1 MVSFP
6 FKKKRTPGA
15 AEAANPPS
23 SGPRG
28 ADASTAGNVVIPRIN
43 TLMTES
49 TSGSTS
55 APVSPVSKRLAL
67 DLPRPPPNS
76 AVRHSR
82 VLSLALVGAGLD
94 AIFSPLQSLRQRQ
107 RDIIHD
113 LSPELVP
120 VVNLITAQRLRE
132 YMAGPVTVVVP
143 GSAQGIRADALLV
156 GTELLLTPPGGR
168 PRYLNVQ
175 DCLIIPTTARQGQC
189 DLVILQDFESKQAT
203 LRCDDDADAFMW
215 LAALHLAKY
224 ETSALNEA
232 FTGVMLSLK
241 GPDLSDVDTLLSP
254 RKRFPRFEW
263 CNMRLPQVS
272 SKWVKVY
279 VAVTPGDSK
288 RKGRVEVYTSD
299 KMTKRLLVLY
309 VNDADALYNVYPEDY
324 KMIDFNLIMK
334 LEGEVFVSKLHEH
347 LFHHHDSG
355 PDLPKSSK
363 VRTRVGLLSSLA
375 SMTHNPPPPLSTLP
389 NRSRSSSVNST
400 SSFFVNAPSPDPEA
414 SPSLTPRS
422 PPSSAHFFKKQTANN
437 FVTTN
442 YLYLMPL
449 PHPGV
454 SAIEIMIRNFIHWV
468 DTFKLYGRPEHLSSD
483 KTDPESMLFGLPR
496 LPCYGYLSMD
506 DAYNVVEANFDS
518 ARYNSWGLREW
529 KKCFKDLIRCK
540 QMDSEYQGVGRIGD
554 LFNSVDG
561 DSTEENSFAEEY
573 PSPRITLPKM
583 APRVASPISLKL
595 RFSSTRDDTF
605 DTLGALSFSDPEIG
619 LNDGQYLGK
628 PLDDKNSTLRPRL
641 MELPPPL
648 QMVRDDTI
656 HSLEPIP
663 DMPTPLDDP
672 AGVNYFGFVDE
683 KLRATPVD
691 SFSVG

>member
-1 MVSFP
+1 MKPPEPEHSATIAKMVLLLQE
-6 FKKKRTPGA
+6 RLGA

-23 SGPRG
+23 SGLRG
-28 ADASTAGNVVIPRIN
+28 ADASTAGNVVMPRIN
-43 TLMTES
+43 TSMTES
-49 TSGSTS
+49 HRSGPSPPCVAFS
-55 APVSPVSKRLAL
+55 AWRRT
-67 DLPRPPPNS
+67 LPPAAHPAGP
-76 AVRHSR
+76 SR
-82 VLSLALVGAGLD
+82 VRRYAGGALWPD
-94 AIFSPLQSLRQRQ
+94 AIFPNFSPLPARHHPRLISRVGACGQFDHRSQA
-107 RDIIHD
+107 
-113 LSPELVP
+113 P
-120 VVNLITAQRLRE
+120 VAIGLPL
-132 YMAGPVTVVVP
+132 
-143 GSAQGIRADALLV
+143 
-156 GTELLLTPPGGR
+156 PGGR

-175 DCLIIPTTARQGQC
+175 DCSIIPTTARQGQC

-288 RKGRVEVYTSD
+288 KKGRVEVYTSD
-299 KMTKRLLVLY
+299 KMTKRSLVLY

-324 KMIDFNLIMK
+324 KMIDFNSIMK
-334 LEGEVFVSKLHEH
+334 LEGEVFVSKSHEH

-355 PDLPKSSK
+355 PDSPKSSK
-363 VRTRVGLLSSLA
+363 VRTRVGSSSSLA

-518 ARYNSWGLREW
+518 ARYNSWGSREW

-583 APRVASPISLKL
+583 APRVASPISSKL

-628 PLDDKNSTLRPRL
+628 PLDDKNSTSRPRS
-641 MELPPPL
+641 MELPPPS